1 MSENISL
8 PILDRI
14 QVASPCPAR
23 WEDMQGDDVTR
34 FCSQCS
40 LNVHNI
46 SAMTAPQAE
55 AFLHQALPRG
65 RVCAR
70 FYRRPDGTILTQD
83 CPVGFARLRQRIG
96 YGITSIAAA
105 VVLMVSGGVVLSAQ
119 HRASAR
125 LRNFQPFKSVCAW
138 LNPIALPVTPTMPTS
153 PAIQG
158 EICISVHPQSAPT
171 APPPAGEVPL
181 DASVLS
187 SEGGR
192 R

>member
-34 FCSQCS
+34 FCSQCN
-40 LNVHNI
+40 LHVHNI
-46 SAMTAPQAE
+46 SGMTAPQAE
-55 AFLHQALPRG
+55 AFLQQALPRG

-105 VVLMVSGGVVLSAQ
+105 LALMFTGGAALSYQ
-119 HRASAR
+119 HRTGDR
-125 LRNFQPFKSVCAW
+125 LRHFQPFKSVCDW
-138 LNPIALPVTPTMPTS
+138 LNPIAAPVAPTS

-158 EICISVHPQSAPT
+158 DICVLVRPTPTPQASATSVAL
-171 APPPAGEVPL
+171 AA
-181 DASVLS
+181 
-187 SEGGR
+187 EGDPR
-192 R
+192 